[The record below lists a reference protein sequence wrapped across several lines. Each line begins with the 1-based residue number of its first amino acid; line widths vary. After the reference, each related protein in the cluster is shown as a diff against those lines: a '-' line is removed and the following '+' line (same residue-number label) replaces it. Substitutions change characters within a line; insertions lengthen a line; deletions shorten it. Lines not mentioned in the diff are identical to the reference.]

1 MRLTARLD
9 DIVLYI
15 ICVCNNYIWQKIN
28 QLLTFEREKGRA
40 GVWQAPQA
48 PAWAGRVRARPA
60 AVPAANAG
68 PARNEAGYA
77 QKAKPR

>member
-28 QLLTFEREKGRA
+28 QLLTFAREKGRA
-40 GVWQAPQA
+40 GVWQAPRGMK
-48 PAWAGRVRARPA
+48 P
-60 AVPAANAG
+60 
-68 PARNEAGYA
+68 GYA